1 MDSEWVIIEGTE
13 ERYEYNRAENA
24 VRNARTKRGVKERV
38 NNKGTRY
45 FRMFFGGK
53 THDITTGSIRAF
65 RTTGTGRTATC
76 PECDTRFVPRT
87 TKTRFCSK
95 RCKRRNDNREYQA
108 WLRARCRKY
117 GVRFDPG
124 ITRRAVID
132 MFDGICQKCGKRV
145 SQDGPIGDLATID
158 HIIPLSKG
166 GNHSR
171 DNVQLL
177 CFSCNSRKCD
187 AC

>member
-1 MDSEWVIIEGTE
+1 MDTGWEIIAGTE
-13 ERYEYNRAENA
+13 DRYEYNRTENS
-24 VRNARTKRGVKERV
+24 VRNARTKKTVKERL
-38 NNKGTRY
+38 NHKGTRY
-45 FRMFFGGK
+45 FRLFFGGK
-53 THDITTGSIRAF
+53 SHDLTTGSIRKF
-65 RTTGTGRTATC
+65 RTGKGERKATC
-76 PECDTRFVPRT
+76 SECGKEFTPYTTRS
-87 TKTRFCSK
+87 KFCSK
-95 RCKRRNDNREYQA
+95 RCKKRNDNREYQS

-124 ITRRAVID
+124 ITRKTVID
-132 MFDGICQKCGKRV
+132 MFDGICQECGKSV
-145 SQDGPIGDLATID
+145 SQDGPIGDLPTID